1 MAEKRQSIQIH
12 TRQHGPWQVVELHG
26 EIDLHSSPT
35 VRQAFLELLGDHP
48 PRLVIDL
55 TAVEYMDSSG
65 LGTLVDFKRRVDSA
79 RAQLVLAGVQARVRN
94 LLQITQLERFFRIVE
109 SLAEVEEK

>member
-1 MAEKRQSIQIH
+1 MADKRQPITIH
-12 TRQHGPWQVVELHG
+12 TREHGAWRVIELHG

-35 VRQAFLELLGDHP
+35 LRQTFLELLHARP

-55 TAVEYMDSSG
+55 TAVQYMDSSG
-65 LGTLVDFKRRVDSA
+65 LGTLVDFKRRVDAA

-94 LLQITQLERFFRIVE
+94 LLQITQLERFFRIVD
-109 SLAEVEEK
+109 SLDEVDEP